1 MPSNYLTYIRLGT
14 FVTTLL
20 FSLIVLCV
28 SADLVS
34 LTNAQSDFGFSA
46 LSLTTGLLTLITLGP
61 MLLID
66 MNRQGSIFSYIV
78 VEISCI
84 AVLWV
89 LWLSTGS
96 YAASTDNTVFGQD
109 TSCNFGDFFI
119 GNLGRLDRACH
130 ETQAVVAFSFL
141 TWIILMGYT
150 VMLLVLGLRAQER
163 GRPAWKTG
171 VRDGALLFADEKAVG
186 SVGMTPPTLHPTYPP
201 PTQQTLPSSVSQSY
215 TAQV

>member
-1 MPSNYLTYIRLGT
+1 MSSNSLTYIRLGT
-14 FVTTLL
+14 FATALL
-20 FSLIVLCV
+20 FSLIVLCI

-34 LTNAQSDFGFSA
+34 LTNAQSLYGFSA

-61 MLLID
+61 MLLVD
-66 MNRQGSIFSYIV
+66 MNRQGSVFSYIV
-78 VEISCI
+78 VEIACMG
-84 AVLWV
+84 VLWV

-96 YAASTDNTVFGQD
+96 YAASSNYTIFGQD
-109 TSCNFGDFFI
+109 TSCNFGDFFVS
-119 GNLGRLDRACH
+119 GLDRACH

-171 VRDGALLFADEKAVG
+171 VRDGALLFLDEKVVGGVG
-186 SVGMTPPTLHPTYPP
+186 STPPTLHQTYPP
-201 PTQQTLPSSVSQSY
+201 AAQQTLPSSVSHSY